1 MLSMWYI
8 NISKGIPLY
17 CVFKIKKSEY
27 ISPWGRQKNN
37 GIWYKRLI
45 TFSCKCQTRNKLF
58 EVFHIWPFG
67 KCLNKIQLWYSTSKK
82 VKVPYSTKFV
92 ELKWQHC
99 RLNYILWL
107 TILPYMNTFWW
118 TVSGVV
124 CTRSYSV
131 TRCIK

>member
-1 MLSMWYI
+1 
-8 NISKGIPLY
+8 
-17 CVFKIKKSEY
+17 
-27 ISPWGRQKNN
+27 
-37 GIWYKRLI
+37 LI
-45 TFSCKCQTRNKLF
+45 TSSCKCQTRNKLF
-58 EVFHIWPFG
+58 EVFHIKPFA
-67 KCLNKIQLWYSTSKK
+67 KCLNKIQLWYSRSKK

-92 ELKWQHC
+92 ELKWQHS

-118 TVSGVV
+118 TVSGVA